1 MAIVTYILKIK
12 ELIKRLVVII
22 MKKKVLFRADD
33 LGYSEAVNYGIEK
46 SVKDGLISSVGVM
59 VNMPATQH
67 GVALIQAEP
76 VAFGQH
82 TNICASRPLADP
94 EKIPSLVS
102 ENGYFRSS
110 KEYRTAKEDFVV
122 FEEALIEIEAQYD
135 KFIELFGKKPDYFEG
150 HAIASDNFFK
160 ALEHF
165 AEVHGLTYSGL
176 PAGSNP
182 NDLTSNDSFI
192 MVNDTKVYL
201 MMESMQADYNPYHS
215 LQKMLDNLHE
225 DGVDMLIFHP
235 GYLDDYIL
243 NHSSLLIP
251 RTQEAAMLTDI
262 RVKEQLNEKHIDLI
276 SYKEL

>member
-1 MAIVTYILKIK
+1 
-12 ELIKRLVVII
+12 
-22 MKKKVLFRADD
+22 
-33 LGYSEAVNYGIEK
+33 
-46 SVKDGLISSVGVM
+46 
-59 VNMPATQH
+59 
-67 GVALIQAEP
+67 
-76 VAFGQH
+76 
-82 TNICASRPLADP
+82 
-94 EKIPSLVS
+94 
-102 ENGYFRSS
+102 
-110 KEYRTAKEDFVV
+110 
-122 FEEALIEIEAQYD
+122 
-135 KFIELFGKKPDYFEG
+135 
-150 HAIASDNFFK
+150 
-160 ALEHF
+160 
-165 AEVHGLTYSGL
+165 
-176 PAGSNP
+176 
-182 NDLTSNDSFI
+182 

>member
-1 MAIVTYILKIK
+1 M
-12 ELIKRLVVII
+12 IKRLVVII
-22 MKKKVLFRADD
+22 MKNKVLFRADD

-46 SVKDGLISSVGVM
+46 SVKDGLISSVGIM

-67 GVALIQAEP
+67 GVDLIKEESI
-76 VAFGQH
+76 AFGQH
-82 TNICASRPLADP
+82 TNICAGRPLADL

-110 KEYRTAKEDFVV
+110 KEYRVAKKDFVV

-135 KFIELFGKKPDYFEG
+135 KFIELFGRKPDYFEG

-160 ALEHF
+160 ALEFF
-165 AEVHGLTYSGL
+165 AKKHGLTYSGL

-182 NDLTSNDSFI
+182 NNLTSNDSFI
-192 MVNDTKVYL
+192 MVNGTKVYL

-215 LQKMLDNLHE
+215 LEKMLDNLHE

-251 RTQEAAMLTDI
+251 RTQEVAMLTNSRI
-262 RVKEQLNEKHIDLI
+262 KELLANKHIDLI